1 MNLSSNF
8 RPKEGELLTTSF
20 TSTRHRRN
28 LSNPGG
34 LQYNMDVP
42 SSNSTAS
49 TSITPGYNSSSGGSK
64 VDNRL
69 SADTN
74 ILQV

>member
-1 MNLSSNF
+1 
-8 RPKEGELLTTSF
+8 
-20 TSTRHRRN
+20 
-28 LSNPGG
+28 
-34 LQYNMDVP
+34 MDVP

-49 TSITPGYNSSSGGSK
+49 TNITAGYNSSSGGGK
-64 VDNRL
+64 GDNRL

>member
-1 MNLSSNF
+1 
-8 RPKEGELLTTSF
+8 
-20 TSTRHRRN
+20 
-28 LSNPGG
+28 
-34 LQYNMDVP
+34 MDVP

-49 TSITPGYNSSSGGSK
+49 TSITPGYNSSSGSSK

-74 ILQV
+74 ILQVQCKPKNSDIFKIQIALLVLNDVYRKNRFELQFLMNV